1 MAKTP
6 RNPSSPVRR
15 PVDQRTYM
23 IRRAVALSVLFLMVF
38 GAYSLFAVLVGGD
51 GTTTAGS
58 GSTVPRD
65 QVSIPTIETT
75 VPPTTLVPP
84 PTPDNPSR
92 VAIFG
97 DSDAGGFGP
106 YLKLQLDQTGLV
118 MSTLD
123 YKAST
128 GLSRP
133 DYHNWPEHLQGAV
146 AELRPDIVV
155 VAFGGNDAQGL
166 ANPDGSWVVG
176 YAPASGNDDEAWAA
190 EYGKRVGEVMD
201 FLQEDGRVV
210 IWVGIPNAADA
221 DTTARMKVQDDT
233 VRAQVAA
240 HPGVIFIDTWAR
252 FAGGNGG
259 WAEYIVDPRDGQG
272 KDVRSDDGF
281 HLNEVGAEIL
291 ALDIAE
297 AVKNVLRSAGAQ
309 V

>member
-1 MAKTP
+1 
-6 RNPSSPVRR
+6 
-15 PVDQRTYM
+15 M
-23 IRRAVALSVLFLMVF
+23 IRRTIAVSILFLMVF
-38 GAYSLFAVLVGGD
+38 GAYSLFAVVLGGD
-51 GTTTAGS
+51 GTVASPAS
-58 GSTVPRD
+58 GSTVPAD
-65 QVSIPTIETT
+65 QLSIPTIVTT
-75 VPPTTLVPP
+75 VPPTTLVKP
-84 PTPDNPSR
+84 PTPSDPAR

-106 YLKLQLDQTGLV
+106 YLKLMLEQTGLV
-118 MSTLD
+118 MATLD

-128 GLSRP
+128 GLARP
-133 DYHNWPEHLQGAV
+133 DYHDWPAHLNSAV
-146 AELRPDIVV
+146 PELRPDIVV
-155 VAFGGNDAQGL
+155 AAFGGNDAQGL
-166 ANPDGSWVVG
+166 SNPDGSWVVG
-176 YAPASGNDDEAWAA
+176 YAPGSGGDDEAWAA

-201 FLQEDGRVV
+201 YLQDDGRVV

-221 DTTARMKVQDDT
+221 DTTARMKVQDDA

-281 HLNEVGAEIL
+281 HLNETGAEIL

-297 AVKNVLRSAGAQ
+297 AVKNVLRSVGAQ
-309 V
+309 I

>member
-1 MAKTP
+1 M
-6 RNPSSPVRR
+6 
-15 PVDQRTYM
+15 
-23 IRRAVALSVLFLMVF
+23 LFR
-38 GAYSLFAVLVGGD
+38 SD
-51 GTTTAGS
+51 
-58 GSTVPRD
+58 
-65 QVSIPTIETT
+65 VSIPTIVTT
-75 VPPTTLVPP
+75 VPPTTVIPP
-84 PTPDNPSR
+84 PTPDRPAR

-133 DYHNWPEHLQGAV
+133 DYHDWPAHLKSAV
-146 AELRPDIVV
+146 PELNPDIVV
-155 VAFGGNDAQGL
+155 VAFGGNDAQGISN
-166 ANPDGSWVVG
+166 ADGSWAIG
-176 YAPASGNDDEAWAA
+176 YTPASGNDDAAWTA

-201 FLQEDGRVV
+201 YLQEDGRVV

-221 DTTARMKVQDDT
+221 DTTARMKVQDDA

-252 FAGGNGG
+252 FAGNNGG

-272 KDVRSDDGF
+272 KDVRGDDGF
-281 HLNEVGAEIL
+281 HLNETGAEIL

-297 AVKNVLRSAGAQ
+297 AVKNVLRAAGAQ